1 MFKILIPEDVAE
13 SGKEY
18 VKERGYELKVGVP
31 TDVENLK
38 KEIRDADG
46 ILVRNALYPE
56 EVCLLYTSRCV

>member
-18 VKERGYELKVGVP
+18 LKERGYELKVGVP

-38 KEIRDADG
+38 RRFGMQMEFWCGMRYIR
-46 ILVRNALYPE
+46 RKYWQQE
-56 EVCLLYTSRCV
+56 KS